1 MKGAAMVK
9 AFGYIGLIITKKY
22 WHLADDAEVI
32 CLNPDYCLGVPV
44 YEAGY
49 AGNDER
55 NRHAVDYV
63 KQMVNDG
70 YVRFATDEEMKD
82 GDMVPT
88 EVKHVYKYKE
98 DDNATEA

>member
-1 MKGAAMVK
+1 MVEPV
-9 AFGYIGLIITKKY
+9 GYIGLVITKKY
-22 WHLADDAEVI
+22 WHLGRNGEVIWLDADD
-32 CLNPDYCLGVPV
+32 CLGVPV

-55 NRHAVDYV
+55 NEYAVAYV
-63 KQMVNDG
+63 KQMMNDG

-82 GDMVPT
+82 ADMVPT

-98 DDNATEA
+98 DSNATKA